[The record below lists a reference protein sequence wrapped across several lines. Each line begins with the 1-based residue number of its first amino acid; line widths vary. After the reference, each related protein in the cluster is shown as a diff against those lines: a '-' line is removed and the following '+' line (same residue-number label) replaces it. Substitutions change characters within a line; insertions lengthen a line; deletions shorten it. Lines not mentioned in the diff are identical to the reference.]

1 MDPCITSIITHIK
14 TLQSME
20 LIVYVHCSKLNSL
33 LQCFKQ
39 AATLLTNLPPH
50 PIESKHLI
58 EISAIL
64 SFIDQVKQ
72 LCINCGRNVCLNFVL
87 MTSLDQTLQEFSN
100 IRHELSVSFDKIGYK
115 EISNLFK
122 ISDTDLIMQNNVDL
136 KRIFIFF
143 VQLRKNKDLSNR
155 PDVLSKMASRL
166 KSINN
171 SNLQISPEDCVFIA
185 LPPLPSRIDL
195 VLTPSDLEL
204 GPKIG
209 SGQSG
214 KVYKGVLISQKRQ
227 VAIKVLN
234 CTEVTGRE
242 TASFRREVST
252 LASLSHPSIIE
263 LIGYTDELP
272 FCIVTELL
280 SDSLSSLLKLTRKI
294 NESQATNNSDSQT
307 ETSQRLS
314 STLSNSK
321 LTISERMIIA
331 IDVARGLEYL
341 HDRNI
346 IHRDL
351 KSLNVLLDNRKRARI
366 CDFGLSRIN
375 SILNKVPLTGNI
387 GTTPWMAP
395 EVLMSSPVYDT
406 KVDVYSY
413 GILLW
418 ELLTCDSPY
427 RGIPTNQIIN
437 MVIYENLRPK
447 LPENLPKKLESLI
460 TSCWSADPTERPTMP
475 QILHSFATYSQCCFP
490 GADRSYVLRA
500 TNLKKRHSP
509 SISDPANMFEG
520 GLQALIDAAQQS
532 QQEALEDEYSSSE
545 YLTEDPNS
553 AHMIE
558 KITDQID
565 TQSNKQ
571 LRFQQPQ
578 QLRLQLQQHQR
589 FLQQQLQYQ
598 KQRQTKKQQSYL
610 ETYAEL
616 QNSVALNRSIEKMR
630 RVIKTGNVP
639 PAMLDDLMKALT
651 IARSSDL
658 PNLIHLLSE
667 ILTIQNMRE
676 LFITKKNGVESIIV
690 KLLSPNDINSDLTV
704 IDRTLQL
711 INSKL
716 CPQFA
721 TVEVM
726 RQLLSFSNLD
736 SNQIRQ
742 KTIDIL
748 LRIIDLRFDY
758 LSSLP
763 TFNAH
768 FITFALKPLP
778 APLLVQLLKTS
789 NKLAKNAPFIPDEF
803 ILQLIWLCRN
813 CTEVELILD
822 LLVTTFKFEN
832 VPSLINYDVWRAAG
846 ERLPKYSIFFPAPSF
861 CGEVIKKE
869 NFNNKNFDK
878 NRKTEMIRA
887 IISCCNKNDF
897 SFRLLICYVND
908 EDYARIILR
917 LLPLNATNSP
927 SLLFLFYK
935 MLIRHNFCLEKISR
949 HVEFYW
955 ACKEMLMTD
964 QQTAVCSTIREVPIN
979 VGVIEKSGFQT
990 RVVEMFLGTNDQK
1003 SLWNLMSVIYTF
1015 CENNQFDAFRL
1026 LCSKLS
1032 DLLRSNDES
1041 LRQSSFLCLT
1051 NIIKTSSFGI
1061 DYSWYLKDAAEFV
1074 NSPLYSVQSKAL
1086 FVFEN
1091 YAENLFDPTI
1101 SSSKIFSSNKLNEVT
1116 SVFIKKIK
1124 GKNKA
1129 ISGVARILLKFNE
1142 INNCLSADAIKQ
1154 LEQIAN

>member
-1 MDPCITSIITHIK
+1 
-14 TLQSME
+14 
-20 LIVYVHCSKLNSL
+20 
-33 LQCFKQ
+33 
-39 AATLLTNLPPH
+39 
-50 PIESKHLI
+50 
-58 EISAIL
+58 
-64 SFIDQVKQ
+64 
-72 LCINCGRNVCLNFVL
+72 
-87 MTSLDQTLQEFSN
+87 
-100 IRHELSVSFDKIGYK
+100 
-115 EISNLFK
+115 
-122 ISDTDLIMQNNVDL
+122 
-136 KRIFIFF
+136 
-143 VQLRKNKDLSNR
+143 
-155 PDVLSKMASRL
+155 
-166 KSINN
+166 
-171 SNLQISPEDCVFIA
+171 
-185 LPPLPSRIDL
+185 
-195 VLTPSDLEL
+195 
-204 GPKIG
+204 
-209 SGQSG
+209 
-214 KVYKGVLISQKRQ
+214 
-227 VAIKVLN
+227 
-234 CTEVTGRE
+234 
-242 TASFRREVST
+242 
-252 LASLSHPSIIE
+252 
-263 LIGYTDELP
+263 
-272 FCIVTELL
+272 
-280 SDSLSSLLKLTRKI
+280 
-294 NESQATNNSDSQT
+294 
-307 ETSQRLS
+307 
-314 STLSNSK
+314 
-321 LTISERMIIA
+321 
-331 IDVARGLEYL
+331 
-341 HDRNI
+341 
-346 IHRDL
+346 
-351 KSLNVLLDNRKRARI
+351 
-366 CDFGLSRIN
+366 
-375 SILNKVPLTGNI
+375 
-387 GTTPWMAP
+387 
-395 EVLMSSPVYDT
+395 
-406 KVDVYSY
+406 
-413 GILLW
+413 
-418 ELLTCDSPY
+418 
-427 RGIPTNQIIN
+427 

-558 KITDQID
+558 KMTDQID

-778 APLLVQLLKTS
+778 
-789 NKLAKNAPFIPDEF
+789 D
-803 ILQLIWLCRN
+803 
-813 CTEVELILD
+813 
-822 LLVTTFKFEN
+822 
-832 VPSLINYDVWRAAG
+832 
-846 ERLPKYSIFFPAPSF
+846 
-861 CGEVIKKE
+861 
-869 NFNNKNFDK
+869 
-878 NRKTEMIRA
+878 RK
-887 IISCCNKNDF
+887 S
-897 SFRLLICYVND
+897 
-908 EDYARIILR
+908 
-917 LLPLNATNSP
+917 
-927 SLLFLFYK
+927 
-935 MLIRHNFCLEKISR
+935 
-949 HVEFYW
+949 
-955 ACKEMLMTD
+955 
-964 QQTAVCSTIREVPIN
+964 
-979 VGVIEKSGFQT
+979 
-990 RVVEMFLGTNDQK
+990 VV
-1003 SLWNLMSVIYTF
+1003 
-1015 CENNQFDAFRL
+1015 
-1026 LCSKLS
+1026 
-1032 DLLRSNDES
+1032 
-1041 LRQSSFLCLT
+1041 
-1051 NIIKTSSFGI
+1051 
-1061 DYSWYLKDAAEFV
+1061 
-1074 NSPLYSVQSKAL
+1074 
-1086 FVFEN
+1086 
-1091 YAENLFDPTI
+1091 
-1101 SSSKIFSSNKLNEVT
+1101 
-1116 SVFIKKIK
+1116 
-1124 GKNKA
+1124 
-1129 ISGVARILLKFNE
+1129 
-1142 INNCLSADAIKQ
+1142 
-1154 LEQIAN
+1154 